1 MSSFLVSSYIWG
13 SYFSFWKICFDDG
26 RKDRRAVRPCWWNKA
41 IRISLKIFSVLGVR
55 LKHKL
60 LENYWLSLCVTWMH
74 KHQANKWYF
83 VCLGKESFFFFFSI
97 YFLFLVYP
105 NWYDFEFP
113 SQRTYS
119 FYSLTMQSNVRQFCV
134 RQSKL
139 LTVDITADVKL
150 MYAIKGH
157 VGLVL
162 YISVVVYS
170 RQ

>member
-1 MSSFLVSSYIWG
+1 MSRQRIFFL
-13 SYFSFWKICFDDG
+13 
-26 RKDRRAVRPCWWNKA
+26 
-41 IRISLKIFSVLGVR
+41 
-55 LKHKL
+55 
-60 LENYWLSLCVTWMH
+60 
-74 KHQANKWYF
+74 
-83 VCLGKESFFFFFSI
+83 FFSI

-119 FYSLTMQSNVRQFCV
+119 FCSLTMQSNVRQFCV

-150 MYAIKGH
+150 MYAIQGH